1 MKKIFVFT
9 LLAAAILLGGADTVK
24 VSSFG
29 FDAKDATR
37 FLQKAID
44 SKAKRVI
51 IDNVGKPWI
60 TDTLLLRSD
69 LELVLAD
76 GVTLKARPESF
87 HSRSAFLFKMDNL
100 KNIVIRGEGKALI
113 EMNKKD
119 YQDPKRYQWSEW
131 RHAISLRGCHNVK
144 IENLTVRSSGGDGIY
159 VGQGRTPCRNILIDK
174 VICENHHRQG
184 ISVISVEGLTVRNSS
199 FNSTGGTPPQSGID
213 IEPNHF
219 SNSLRNILVE
229 NCDFNNNTSAGFMI
243 HLGGPDKDADITIR
257 NCRMMNNKVGFQAY
271 TNGRPGSVPCR
282 ITVENC
288 LISGNKEHA
297 AVLYNQWKN
306 GNRVLFRNTVL
317 DHRSGSGLP
326 VVLDSGRINHNV
338 SEVKFEK
345 VKVLPKKREIMEYV
359 GRTGFGIADISG
371 DITVVRGKKSEKFD
385 LARFIKA
392 NKPQGE
398 ALNFKSAV
406 LDLKKIKPLN
416 PAPVPV
422 QHGVKFRGK
431 QIKYIFCA
439 SKAGNYPVTFRVS
452 QVGKSN
458 LDTRVVFYDKAGNV
472 MDSCRSKE
480 KTFTHTLKIRT
491 PGVYLCTINTGRHGV
506 AVSSPL
512 PGGAAAQDRL
522 PMIHGRNF
530 KLYFHVPAG
539 VTRFSIEVSAS
550 RSEYVDVT
558 IFDPS
563 GKMAAGKEKINN
575 TLSLEVKIPS
585 PAKGG
590 VWAVN
595 IRKAV
600 EDYQLRLSAP
610 LVPILSPSPEY
621 VVTNL

>member
-1 MKKIFVFT
+1 MKKLFIFS
-9 LLAAAILLGGADTVK
+9 LLAAVILPVGAKTVK

-29 FDAKDATR
+29 FDARNATR

-60 TDTLLLRSD
+60 TDTLILRSD
-69 LELVLAD
+69 LELILAD
-76 GVTLKARPESF
+76 GVVLKALPGSF
-87 HSRSAFLFKMDNL
+87 HQRSAFLLKMDDL

-119 YQDPKRYQWSEW
+119 YQNPKLYQWSEW
-131 RHAISLRGCHNVK
+131 RHAISLRGSHNVK

-174 VICENHHRQG
+174 VICEDHHRQG
-184 ISVISVEGLTVRNSS
+184 ISIISVEGLTIRNSS
-199 FNSTGGTPPQSGID
+199 FNSTGGTPPQAGID

-219 SNSLRNILVE
+219 SNSLQKILVE
-229 NCDFNNNTSAGFMI
+229 NCEFNNNTSAGFMI
-243 HLGGPDKDADITIR
+243 HLGGPDKPADITIR
-257 NCRMMNNKVGFQAY
+257 NCRMINNKVGFQAY
-271 TNGRPGSVPCR
+271 TNGRAGSVPCI

-288 LISGNKEHA
+288 LISGSKEHA

-306 GNRVLFRNTVL
+306 GNRVLFRNTVF
-317 DHRSGSGLP
+317 DHRTGSGVPL
-326 VVLDSGRINHNV
+326 VLDSGRIDQNV

-345 VKVLPKKREIMEYV
+345 VKVIPKRRDIMEYV

-371 DITVVRGKKSEKFD
+371 DITVLRGKKSEKFD
-385 LARFIKA
+385 LAKFIKA
-392 NKPQGE
+392 NKPQG
-398 ALNFKSAV
+398 AVLNFKSAA

-422 QHGVKFRGK
+422 EHGVKFRGK
-431 QIKYIFCA
+431 QIKYIFCVA
-439 SKAGNYPVTFRVS
+439 KVGSYPVKFKVS

-480 KTFTHTLKIRT
+480 KEFTHTLKIRT

-506 AVSSPL
+506 AVSSSL
-512 PGGAAAQDRL
+512 PGGAVAQDRL
-522 PMIHGRNF
+522 PMVHGSNF
-530 KLYFHVPAG
+530 NLYFYVPAG
-539 VTRFSIEVSAS
+539 TTRFTVEVNAS
-550 RSEYVDVT
+550 RTEFVSVA
-558 IFDPS
+558 ILDPA
-563 GKMAAGKEKINN
+563 GKKIAGKEKINN
-575 TLSLEVKIPS
+575 TMPLEVKVPS

-590 VWAVN
+590 VWKVN

-610 LVPILSPSPEY
+610 LVPILSPSPDY
-621 VVTNL
+621 VVTHL